1 MSFERLQWL
10 SKMGKVFLFF
20 ILKAVCNFSCFLAF
34 CCIFINSFDYQ
45 IPFIGPLKKEGEYCG
60 PLDFSAAVDHQF
72 GECEPGLKCDLSLQE
87 ILPISPGVC
96 KN

>member
-1 MSFERLQWL
+1 MTVQNGEGFP
-10 SKMGKVFLFF
+10 VFLA
-20 ILKAVCNFSCFLAF
+20 LSY
-34 CCIFINSFDYQ
+34 IFINSFDYQ

-60 PLDFSAAVDHQF
+60 PLDFGAAVDHQF

-96 KN
+96 KNETGQVA